1 MASPSLEILKSSAG
15 YCHEQLA
22 AADSAD
28 SQEEVVEL
36 DYGEKESSLKER

>member
-1 MASPSLEILKSSAG
+1 VASPSLEILKSSAG

-28 SQEEVVEL
+28 SQEEVALGCPIPLMLGHVL
-36 DYGEKESSLKER
+36 